1 MKTRHKTKQI
11 SWSAGKREY
20 GKLVAFLEIGTIFLG
35 VWQGK
40 LMKSWIAFKTIENS
54 SERD

>member
-40 LMKSWIAFKTIENS
+40 LMKSWIAFETIENS